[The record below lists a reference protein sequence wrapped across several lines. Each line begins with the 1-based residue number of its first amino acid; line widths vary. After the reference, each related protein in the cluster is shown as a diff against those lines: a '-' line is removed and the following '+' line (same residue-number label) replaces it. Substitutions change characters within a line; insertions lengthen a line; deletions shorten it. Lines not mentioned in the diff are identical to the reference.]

1 MRCFYEYKE
10 KDGAKVCGHNLERID
25 IIDNFIKLSGVDYI
39 SMINDVERCN
49 WTIILDMRKLDYLNI
64 KPMNVLDEEGDVS

>member
-10 KDGAKVCGHNLERID
+10 KDGVKVGGHNLERIH
-25 IIDNFIKLSGVDYI
+25 IIDNFIKLSVVDYI
-39 SMINDVERCN
+39 STIYDIEKRY

-64 KPMNVLDEEGDVS
+64 KPMNVLDEEGDLL